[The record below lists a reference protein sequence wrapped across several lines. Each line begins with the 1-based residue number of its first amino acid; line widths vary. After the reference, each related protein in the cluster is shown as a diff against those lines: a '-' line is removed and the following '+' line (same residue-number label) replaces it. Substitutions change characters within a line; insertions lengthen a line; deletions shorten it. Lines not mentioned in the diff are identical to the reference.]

1 MTDLRAARG
10 SDHDENKR
18 IAALEDRL
26 NANQDERDRMSAD
39 IEAFKINAADY
50 KKEAA
55 HAKALVDELTAKA
68 GASDELADRL
78 KAEIATLVND
88 IQECE
93 LNGKKSF
100 DFFCAGE
107 GETCE
112 CPDGD
117 ILTAIAHRAGEI
129 HVGSLAADILWEWY
143 VYFLYFNPRRMG
155 N

>member
-55 HAKALVDELTAKA
+55 HAQVSLFGYLVIWLF
-68 GASDELADRL
+68 GY
-78 KAEIATLVND
+78 LV
-88 IQECE
+88 IW
-93 LNGKKSF
+93 LF
-100 DFFCAGE
+100 
-107 GETCE
+107 
-112 CPDGD
+112 
-117 ILTAIAHRAGEI
+117 
-129 HVGSLAADILWEWY
+129 
-143 VYFLYFNPRRMG
+143 G